1 MLQTDNKY
9 LNYRNSSLSLY
20 NIVIMNFLR
29 FILIITFFI
38 TSACGRRDRKRA
50 DIFRKAGNEIE
61 RAERFTLEKKDGWT
75 EVKIINPWQ
84 GATDVSQI
92 YYLVK
97 RGSELPAGLDSGAV
111 IFVPLKK
118 IICMSTTHLAMI
130 SAIGEGKSI
139 VGVSGTNF
147 IYSPELNKNVERGF
161 IADVGYEANL
171 NKELILKISP
181 DLIMIYGIGSE
192 SAGYMGKIKELGT
205 KIIINADY
213 LETDPLSRAEWI
225 KLFGALYCKESL
237 ADSIYKSEV
246 AEYGK
251 LKSYIDQNTS
261 NKPKVLLG
269 LPFKDTW
276 YISPGNSFI
285 GKLIS
290 DAGGDYLW
298 MNTKSSMSMPYGIE
312 SVYLQGMKA
321 DFWLN
326 IGSVTSKNEI
336 SNVDQRLDDLP
347 CFKKDDLFN
356 NNKRVTENGGNDF
369 WESGSLHPHLLLKD
383 IATILHPEI
392 FSEHELTFYR
402 KIY

>member
-1 MLQTDNKY
+1 MYALKSILFIALLTTSGCGKSVKNGA
-9 LNYRNSSLSLY
+9 YRHKN
-20 NIVIMNFLR
+20 
-29 FILIITFFI
+29 
-38 TSACGRRDRKRA
+38 
-50 DIFRKAGNEIE
+50 AGNEIVS
-61 RAERFTLEKKDGWT
+61 AERFTLEKKKGWT

-84 GATDVSQI
+84 GATNVNQI

-97 RGSELPAGLDSGAV
+97 RGSDLPEGLDSAAI
-111 IFVPLKK
+111 IFVPLQK
-118 IICMSTTHLAMI
+118 IICMSTTHVAMI
-130 SAIGEGKSI
+130 SALGEEKSI

-147 IYSPELNKNVERGF
+147 IYSPDLIKNVDNGLVV
-161 IADVGYEANL
+161 DVGYEANL

-192 SAGYMGKIKELGT
+192 SAGYVGKIKELGT
-205 KIIINADY
+205 KVIINADY

-225 KLFGALYCKESL
+225 KLFGALYCKENL
-237 ADSIYKSEV
+237 ADSLFKSEV
-246 AEYGK
+246 NEYSK
-251 LKSYIDQNTS
+251 LKSFVDQNTR

-285 GKLIS
+285 SKIIS

-298 MNTKSSMSMPYGIE
+298 TDTESSVSMPFGIE
-312 SVYLQGMKA
+312 NVYLRGMKA

-326 IGSVTSKNEI
+326 IGSVSSRNEI

-347 CFKKDDLFN
+347 SFINDNLFN
-356 NNKRVTENGGNDF
+356 NNKRITVTGGNDY
-369 WESGSLHPHLLLKD
+369 WESGSLYPHLILKD
-383 IATILHPEI
+383 IATILHPEL
-392 FSEHELTFYR
+392 FSDHELTYYR